1 VSKTVRIVLLII
13 GVLVVT
19 GSLVLILAGRP
30 PQGNTARVRRGSIE
44 ATVDA
49 LGRVEPQRQL
59 ALSTRASGTVRA
71 IPVRE
76 GESVSEGALLLELDA
91 TDYRTAIE
99 QAERNLRVREK
110 QLEDALSAPSAA
122 DISLARAR
130 LRRATAARLNAQ
142 KDYDEIKDEPEAE
155 SSDEALDL
163 EVAKLEYEIAKAEFD
178 RVMGGA
184 SELQIEQLEAE
195 VADARL
201 ALHQAHQRLGYAQI
215 VAPFSGVVMRVQAQV
230 DANVQAYTPVVWIA
244 DLSALE
250 IVAEIDELDVP
261 AVAEGQEV
269 LVRFDAFPGDSVAG
283 ELVRLSPGPTDTRG
297 VTTYEGRI
305 RFVTSL
311 PVRPGMGATLT
322 ITTGQVEGALL
333 VPRGAVRQIGR
344 SSVVRVLEGRRVRE
358 IVVVTGLSDGVEIEI
373 LSGLEEGDTVL
384 LD

>member
-311 PVRPGMGATLT
+311 SVRPGMGATLT

-373 LSGLEEGDTVL
+373 LSGLEEDDTVL

>member
-59 ALSTRASGTVRA
+59 ALSTRASGAARA

-344 SSVVRVLEGRRVRE
+344 SSIVRVLEGRRVRE

-373 LSGLEEGDTVL
+373 LSGLEEDDTVL

>member
-311 PVRPGMGATLT
+311 SVRPGMGATLT

>member
-1 VSKTVRIVLLII
+1 MSKTVRIVLLII

-311 PVRPGMGATLT
+311 SVRPGMGATLT

-373 LSGLEEGDTVL
+373 LSGLEEDDTVL

>member
-1 VSKTVRIVLLII
+1 MSKTVRIVLLII

-59 ALSTRASGTVRA
+59 ALSTRASGAARA

-311 PVRPGMGATLT
+311 SVRPGMGATLT

>member
-1 VSKTVRIVLLII
+1 MSKTVRIVLLII

>member
-59 ALSTRASGTVRA
+59 ALSTRASGAARA

-311 PVRPGMGATLT
+311 SVRPGMGATLT